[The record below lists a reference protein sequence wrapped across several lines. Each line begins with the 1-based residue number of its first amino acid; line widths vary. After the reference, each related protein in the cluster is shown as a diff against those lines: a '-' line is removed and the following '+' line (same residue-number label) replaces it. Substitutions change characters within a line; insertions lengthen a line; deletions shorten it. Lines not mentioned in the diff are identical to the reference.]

1 MKEKKAADLLE
12 KIKPVMI
19 EALSNSTENLC
30 ITAIV

>member
-12 KIKPVMI
+12 KIKAVMI

-30 ITAIV
+30 I